1 MSQRGDIVYVEILF
15 YDRPGSKERTAVVIQ
30 CDRNNRRLLSTLVAG
45 ITTNTS
51 RAGKEPT
58 QFLVDPATPEG
69 ASSGLAYVSAVKC
82 ENLYTVSQSRIRRTV
97 GHLSDTLMQQLNT
110 CLQAALEM
118 P

>member
-1 MSQRGDIVYVEILF
+1 MSQRGDIVYVEIPY

-51 RAGKEPT
+51 RVGKEPT
-58 QFLVDPATPEG
+58 QFLIDPATPEG
-69 ASSGLAYVSAVKC
+69 ASSGLAHPSAVKC
-82 ENLYTVSQSRIRRTV
+82 ENLYTVSQIRIRRTA
-97 GHLSDTLMQQLNT
+97 GHLSNALKLKLDA
-110 CLQAALEM
+110 CLKAALEL

>member
-1 MSQRGDIVYVEILF
+1 MSQRGGIVYVEIPY

-51 RAGKEPT
+51 RVGKEPT
-58 QFLVDPATPEG
+58 QFLIDPATPEG
-69 ASSGLAYVSAVKC
+69 ASSGLAHSSAVKC
-82 ENLYTVSQSRIRRTV
+82 ENLYTVSQARIRRTA
-97 GHLSDTLMQQLNT
+97 GQLSDVLKLKLHGCLN
-110 CLQAALEM
+110 AALEL